1 MLNQLVTPLCL
12 ILIHILVLGSRINTK
27 INTSILEILSFHVVN
42 ETFELIVKDV
52 LVQDVTINWFIFVQD
67 RYKSDNF
74 FDEFYG
80 IHFKS
85 VIPGSFYSLN
95 RSIV

>member
-74 FDEFYG
+74 LTNSTGFTLKVSYRVLF
-80 IHFKS
+80 IL
-85 VIPGSFYSLN
+85 LN